1 MKKLLAIVLGVALAG
16 VGTVALA
23 SRNASGTYN
32 LPAGNPVVGGTK
44 ITSSWANTTLGDIS
58 AELTDSLSRTGKG
71 GMSAHL
77 RVPNGTAG
85 APTLSFT
92 NDTDAGWYLS
102 SAGNVHLAVGATDS
116 LRCTATGVTVPGT
129 LGVTGASTLTGNTTV
144 GGTLGVTGV
153 ATFTA
158 TPVLSAGASVPGGN
172 IAFTA
177 VGTQELVKSGG
188 LLVLGTSDANQTQFF
203 YDGNLVGSI
212 NGVGFDNA
220 NRPINSVAT
229 PTNATDAA
237 TKGYVDTQIGFN
249 RPTFVV
255 LIDGTSGSVLRVVMG
270 STTGYVFAKSSAG
283 VYTITKAGGY
293 AANRIVHV
301 SAVSTTGVAASWS
314 PTSGTVTTLYVAGAA
329 DATLAVSMFD

>member
-23 SRNASGTYN
+23 SRNSAGSYS
-32 LPAGNPVVGGTK
+32 LPSGNPVVGGTR

-71 GMSAHL
+71 GMSAPL

-158 TPVLSAGASVPGGN
+158 APVLSAGASVAGGN
-172 IAFTA
+172 LTLSLA
-177 VGTQELVKSGG
+177 GTQQILKSGG
-188 LLVLGTSDANQTQFF
+188 TFVIGTSDANQTQLF
-203 YDGNLVGSI
+203 YNGNLVGSI

-237 TKGYVDTQIGFN
+237 TKGYVDGLPGAVVAGGRIAGATGQISGGF
-249 RPTFVV
+249 
-255 LIDGTSGSVLRVVMG
+255 GTSNNVRNSDGN
-270 STTGYVFAKSSAG
+270 
-283 VYTITKAGGY
+283 YTITLSASYTNNTPVVSMRGASDGSIRITSVG
-293 AANRIVHV
+293 ANSFTVQTSDTT
-301 SAVSTTGVAASWS
+301 SA
-314 PTSGTVTTLYVAGAA
+314 AA
-329 DATLAVSMFD
+329 DRDWSFMVVRGP